1 MLALN
6 WEKAMIN
13 TLLKENKKPG
23 NQKRASQLVIEYR
36 LRNIDA
42 PKAEKIN
49 P

>member
-23 NQKRASQLVIEYR
+23 KLKRASQLVIENR
-36 LRNIDA
+36 LRNIDT